1 MNSIKSVFNNTFWNG
16 EAYYYET
23 SNELPDDR
31 AQAIPVMAQVFILQ
45 KQAMRPGG
53 SHLRWKCRI

>member
-31 AQAIPVMAQVFILQ
+31 AQAIQDMAQVIIL
-45 KQAMRPGG
+45 
-53 SHLRWKCRI
+53 